1 MVEDN
6 IFKPKHREKMLQL
19 IELVPKKKSL
29 YLAQKE
35 MNDRNIDKI
44 MEMFAEINVS
54 PVTISKRHDIK
65 FLKNLYSYLLMK

>member
-1 MVEDN
+1 
-6 IFKPKHREKMLQL
+6 MLRL
-19 IELVPKKKSL
+19 IELIPKKKSL

-54 PVTISKRHDIK
+54 PVTISKRHKVD
-65 FLKNLYSYLLMK
+65 FLESLYSYLLAE